1 MLYRNRKNAILWF
14 VQQYINVFRVR
25 SKFFKIKLG
34 HAAIQLY
41 FSAKEPRDKEKK
53 FLSNRPK
60 FILWKGK
67 ERFYIFNY
75 FKTRC
80 RNCGAASVGEYNKVI

>member
-1 MLYRNRKNAILWF
+1 M
-14 VQQYINVFRVR
+14 
-25 SKFFKIKLG
+25 
-34 HAAIQLY
+34 QLY
-41 FSAKEPRDKEKK
+41 SYISQLKNQETRKKK